1 MSIFA
6 ADALKGKTFLVTGAS
21 SGLGK
26 ATAIM
31 IAECGGQ
38 VLASGRNES
47 RLTACIEA
55 MKGTNHIALPF
66 DLSNADEVADWVK
79 SIAKKYGALS
89 GIFHSAGLGLVLP
102 ARMIKQSHLES
113 LLQSSL
119 FAAFGIA
126 RAASSKGIITDGGS
140 IVFMSSVIGSRG
152 QLGMTAYSAVKSGI
166 DGMVRSLA
174 CELAPRKIRANSI
187 LAGAVETEMIAEWRA
202 ISDKAAVAELEG
214 RHLLGF
220 GNPED
225 VANIVLFLLSDA
237 SQWITGTNLVIDGGY
252 MVR

>member
-6 ADALKGKTFLVTGAS
+6 TDALKGKTFLVTGAS

-38 VLASGRNES
+38 VLVSGRNES

-79 SIAKKYGALS
+79 SIAEKYGHLS
-89 GIFHSAGLGLVLP
+89 GIFHSAGVELVRP
-102 ARMIKQSHLES
+102 VKIIKQSHLEH
-113 LLQSSL
+113 LLQSSF

-126 RAASSKGIITDGGS
+126 RASSSKGVITDGGS
-140 IVFMSSVIGSRG
+140 IVFMSSVAGSRG
-152 QLGMTAYSAVKSGI
+152 QLGLSAYSAVKSGV
-166 DGMVRSLA
+166 DAMVRSLS
-174 CELAPRKIRANSI
+174 CELAPRKIRVNSI
-187 LAGAVETEMIAEWRA
+187 VAAAVETVMHARLAAANSTETM
-202 ISDKAAVAELEG
+202 SDYEG
-214 RHLLGF
+214 KHLLGF
-220 GNPED
+220 GKPED
-225 VANIVLFLLSDA
+225 IANAVLFLLSDA
-237 SQWITGTNLVIDGGY
+237 SRWVTGTNLVIDGGY